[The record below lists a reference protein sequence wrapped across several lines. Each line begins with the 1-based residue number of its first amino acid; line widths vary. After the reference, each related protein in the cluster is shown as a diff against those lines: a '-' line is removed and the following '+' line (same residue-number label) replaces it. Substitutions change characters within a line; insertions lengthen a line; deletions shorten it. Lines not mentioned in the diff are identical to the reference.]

1 MSQFNL
7 YLERVQENRNY
18 KYQDLEL
25 YDEDFKEIW
34 SKVKKTGIFTA
45 LLLSLMMSSDKIEKK
60 ENLPEVLLQFKNLIT
75 QSSNYKFDQEQKKI
89 IKSAFELKGGK
100 ITPDDIEDFL
110 KILQKQKPDENKI
123 NNLTRAL
130 NNPNVLEY
138 ALNNNLGLNL

>member
-25 YDEDFKEIW
+25 YDEGFKEIC
-34 SKVKKTGIFTA
+34 SKVKKAGIFTA

-60 ENLPEVLLQFKNLIT
+60 EKLPEVLLQFKNIIT
-75 QSSNYKFDQEQKKI
+75 QSSNYEFNQEQKKI
-89 IKSAFELKGGK
+89 IKAAFELKGGK
-100 ITPDDIEDFL
+100 VTSDDIKVFSE
-110 KILQKQKPDENKI
+110 ILRKQKPDENKI